1 MEGGGWREEGGR
13 EGQAEE
19 SLPSDQVRLEVE
31 TRAVAARP
39 DWEGHFSILSIGH
52 SQVWDIFCQYEGQLV
67 IPTDNNDRALTRMGL
82 WRRVIFVNCH
92 LISSL
97 ASLSSDIPLRLTS
110 ISSKSR
116 CLYFVLRKMIDP

>member
-1 MEGGGWREEGGR
+1 MTGWLIVSTVKWWPGRCQSHVNRGVRVEGGGR

-52 SQVWDIFCQYEGQLV
+52 SQVWEIFCQ
-67 IPTDNNDRALTRMGL
+67 
-82 WRRVIFVNCH
+82 
-92 LISSL
+92 
-97 ASLSSDIPLRLTS
+97 
-110 ISSKSR
+110 
-116 CLYFVLRKMIDP
+116 

>member
-1 MEGGGWREEGGR
+1 MPVYTVKWWPGRCQSHVNRGVRVEGGGSEGGGR

-52 SQVWDIFCQYEGQLV
+52 SQVWDIFCQ
-67 IPTDNNDRALTRMGL
+67 
-82 WRRVIFVNCH
+82 
-92 LISSL
+92 
-97 ASLSSDIPLRLTS
+97 
-110 ISSKSR
+110 
-116 CLYFVLRKMIDP
+116 